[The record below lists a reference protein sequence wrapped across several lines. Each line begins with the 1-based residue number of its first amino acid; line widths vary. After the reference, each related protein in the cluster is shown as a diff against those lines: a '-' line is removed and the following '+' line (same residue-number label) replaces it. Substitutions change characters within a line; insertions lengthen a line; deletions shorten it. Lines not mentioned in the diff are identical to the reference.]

1 MIFAKQRIE
10 KAGLSHKVDIK
21 ITDYRDL
28 ESQSFDKVVS
38 IEMFEAVG
46 MAYWPTYFNKVSDVL
61 RNGGKAALQVITIV
75 DEEFESYRTTPDF
88 IQKYIFPGGML
99 PSIEKITPPIEAAG
113 MKLVEEKG
121 YGLHYAKTLEQW
133 RVDFLKHWPTISLTK
148 VLI

>member
-1 MIFAKQRIE
+1 MILPSSALK
-10 KAGLSHKVDIK
+10 KAGLSDKVDIK

-61 RNGGKAALQVITIV
+61 RKGGKAALQVITIV

-99 PSIEKITPPIEAAG
+99 PSIEKNHTANRGGWHEIGRRKRI
-113 MKLVEEKG
+113 
-121 YGLHYAKTLEQW
+121 
-133 RVDFLKHWPTISLTK
+133 WPSLCQDA
-148 VLI
+148 